1 MHRRTSRR
9 HSGVDGLFREVV
21 FRLEAIVDEEGK
33 REEEEDSRSRL
44 LSDSLEC
51 VVDVAL
57 ESVEVVGVDQ
67 ALDEEEELLPLRP
80 QQNSAPA

>member
-1 MHRRTSRR
+1 MRREKGRR
-9 HSGVDGLFREVV
+9 RIRVLAS
-21 FRLEAIVDEEGK
+21 
-33 REEEEDSRSRL
+33 
-44 LSDSLEC
+44 SLIPSS